1 MLQTL
6 YHLHEFLWDSVQALY
21 NPVLP
26 DVGRCQRGSLW
37 WSQGNVVV
45 LNALQRAHIVPA
57 WSGPWQSSWGAA
69 LPVSSSSAG
78 SLMSSL
84 PAEKM
89 ELLLHAEGKTMTL
102 LISICGSHLP
112 YGPWFL
118 ISISVSYPR
127 LFKEREVQSTPGE
140 LCCQHTQTLVPSL
153 WPCKPSVPFSAVK

>member
-1 MLQTL
+1 MSQPGLVPGNPAEVQPCP
-6 YHLHEFLWDSVQALY
+6 SV
-21 NPVLP
+21 
-26 DVGRCQRGSLW
+26 
-37 WSQGNVVV
+37 
-45 LNALQRAHIVPA
+45 
-57 WSGPWQSSWGAA
+57 A

-140 LCCQHTQTLVPSL
+140 LCCQHTQTLVSL
-153 WPCKPSVPFSAVK
+153 SLAL